1 MAQTF
6 AKSPRVGSAAPGL
19 EREWVEQVA
28 VRSLLLPLE
37 LLEVEL
43 ELPTLQNVTIDAARL
58 SRARRDASHDAT
70 GVELV
75 SNLLVD
81 LAFSLALL
89 KLGLDGAASLD
100 AFTCFI
106 RFFNLLLVQLNVVL
120 LEVPLA
126 EGGGI
131 DQHNGVLDEG
141 LGTHKLVVRGVVGA
155 VEYTRL
161 GSHSLGAPGEVA
173 RIAAKSASLDVTA
186 AATHVD
192 NLFGAELGHGG
203 DSAHFKLSLF
213 LVDRH
218 AAARSSP
225 LVPRVP
231 RNTHTS

>member
-1 MAQTF
+1 MAQTV
-6 AKSPRVGSAAPGL
+6 AKSPRAGSAAPGL

-28 VRSLLLPLE
+28 VRSLLLPLQ

-43 ELPTLQNVTIDAARL
+43 ELSALQDVAIDAAGL
-58 SRARRDASHDAT
+58 ARARRDASHETA

-75 SNLLVD
+75 SNLLVN
-81 LAFSLALL
+81 LAISLALL
-89 KLGLDGAASLD
+89 ELGLDRAAPLD

-131 DQHNGVLDEG
+131 DQDNGVLHEG
-141 LGTHKLVVRGVVGA
+141 LGTHKLVVGGVVGA
-155 VEYTRL
+155 VEHTRL
-161 GSHSLGAPGEVA
+161 GRHSLSAPSEVA
-173 RIAAKSASLDVTA
+173 GIAAKSASLDVTA

-192 NLFGAELGHGG
+192 HLFGAELGHGG
-203 DSAHFKLSLF
+203 NSAHFKLSLF